1 MTVAFVGIGANLG
14 DPRRQVLAAFGAL
27 DALDGTRVTGRSS
40 LYRSAPVGVGEQ
52 ADFINAVA
60 RIDTSLE
67 PHALLEALLAIERE
81 QGRERPRAGA
91 PRTLD
96 LDLLLFGGERVATP
110 ALTVPHPRMHQRAFE
125 LRPLAS
131 IAPAVT
137 IPARGLARRHLRA
150 VRDQAASP
158 TRTHHLH

>member
-27 DALDGTRVTGRSS
+27 DALEGTRVTGRSS

-60 RIDTSLE
+60 RVDTSLE

-96 LDLLLFGGERVATP
+96 LDLLLYGGERVATP
-110 ALTVPHPRMHQRAFE
+110 ALTVPHPRMHQRRFVLDPLLE
-125 LRPLAS
+125 LDPAAS
-131 IAPAVT
+131 IPGLGPA
-137 IPARGLARRHLRA
+137 ARHLA
-150 VRDQAASP
+150 GCASQKVEMVA
-158 TRTHHLH
+158 